1 MHILLIEDDDRLS
14 ALLRDGLAEEGHRVI
29 CARDGATG
37 FTTASHPGFDV
48 ILLDVTLPRMDGFTV
63 AKRLRADGNKTPIL
77 MLTARDSVP
86 DMVKGLD
93 GGADDYLIK
102 PFAFEVLLAR
112 LRAVSRRGPIPTP
125 VLLRAGDLELDTTTR
140 NVNRGARSIGLTPRE
155 YSLLELLMRNAGRP
169 LSRGT
174 ILERVWGFESEVEE
188 NTVEAFIKLLRQKIE
203 VGLEPK
209 LIHTVR
215 GIGYCLRVPEV

>member
-1 MHILLIEDDDRLS
+1 MHVLLIEDDDRLS
-14 ALLRDGLAEEGHRVI
+14 TVLRDGLEEEGHRVI

-37 FTTASHPGFDV
+37 FTTAAHPGFDV
-48 ILLDVTLPRMDGFTV
+48 IILDVTLPRMDGFTV
-63 AKRLRADGNKTPIL
+63 ARRLRADGNKTPIL
-77 MLTARDSVP
+77 MLTARDSIP

-93 GGADDYLIK
+93 VGADDYLTK

-112 LRAVSRRGPIPTP
+112 LRAVSRRGPIPTS
-125 VLLRAGDLELDTTTR
+125 VFLKVGDLQLDTVTR
-140 NVNRGARSIGLTPRE
+140 NVSRAARSIGLTPRE

-169 LSRGT
+169 LSRST
-174 ILERVWGFESEVEE
+174 ILERVWGFESDIEE

-203 VGLEPK
+203 VGVEPK

-215 GIGYCLRVPEV
+215 GVGYCLRPPEG

>member
-14 ALLRDGLAEEGHRVI
+14 ALLRDGLTEEGHRVI
-29 CARDGATG
+29 CARDGASG
-37 FTTASHPGFDV
+37 FITAVQPGFDV
-48 ILLDVTLPRMDGFTV
+48 ILLDLTLPRMDGLTV
-63 AKRLRADGNKTPIL
+63 AKRLRAHGTKTPIL
-77 MLTARDSVP
+77 ILTARDSVP

-93 GGADDYLIK
+93 GGAHDYPTK

-112 LRAVSRRGPIPTP
+112 LRAVSRRGPIPTS
-125 VLLRAGDLELDTTTR
+125 VLLRVGDLQMDTATR
-140 NVNRGARSIGLTPRE
+140 DVRRASRPIGLTPRE

-203 VGLEPK
+203 VDCEPK

-215 GIGYCLRVPEV
+215 GVGYCLRPPEG